1 MKNGT
6 ISSRASI
13 VQRSK
18 GQSAVEQS
26 AYISRTSLYSDYY
39 GMTYNRTAK
48 EDLVGAGVLLPEHAP
63 PEFED
68 RAVLW
73 NSVEKNEKAKNAQL
87 ARSLKYS
94 LPNEWDE
101 ATARQVMECF
111 IKEQFVDKRIVFNLS
126 INPSVPEQK
135 SEIQT
140 ALEMLQKQRS
150 EMVVRPIFPYV
161 QRFKDKRLLGNVE
174 QLAKLIDTNHFET
187 WEDVRAFEEK
197 QTEVLE
203 NCRAELSELS
213 VRYEKWTQ
221 AVSDY
226 DDYKKYQ
233 PVMKEYQALSGLR
246 KNSFK
251 KKHETELENYAIYR
265 DKVKAVMPENIKAI
279 Y

>member
-48 EDLVGAGVLLPEHAP
+48 EDLVGAGVHLPEHAP
-63 PEFED
+63 SEFED

-111 IKEQFVDKRIVFNLS
+111 IKE
-126 INPSVPEQK
+126 
-135 SEIQT
+135 
-140 ALEMLQKQRS
+140 
-150 EMVVRPIFPYV
+150 
-161 QRFKDKRLLGNVE
+161 
-174 QLAKLIDTNHFET
+174 
-187 WEDVRAFEEK
+187 
-197 QTEVLE
+197 
-203 NCRAELSELS
+203 
-213 VRYEKWTQ
+213 
-221 AVSDY
+221 
-226 DDYKKYQ
+226 
-233 PVMKEYQALSGLR
+233 
-246 KNSFK
+246 
-251 KKHETELENYAIYR
+251 
-265 DKVKAVMPENIKAI
+265 
-279 Y
+279 